1 MLVAGL
7 RYCLGLGI
15 AACATRFVNRYIFRK
30 CSASFL
36 TMCRIWASRK
46 SAQEKINNDE
56 CLTRP
61 NGMGFSSLEGMN
73 QSTCCENLIRAP
85 LCEWIELKKE
95 ALCETKS
102 LFPSSIVTQ
111 FNLSKDMTWHF
122 FCSNGQHI
130 QLLEACVHTPA
141 HASRA

>member
-15 AACATRFVNRYIFRK
+15 AACATRFVNRYIHIPKIFDVIFDNVQSLSKPQISARK
-30 CSASFL
+30 NKQRWMPDTSKWDGILL
-36 TMCRIWASRK
+36 TWR
-46 SAQEKINNDE
+46 DE
-56 CLTRP
+56 SVNMLWESYPRAF
-61 NGMGFSSLEGMN
+61 MWMN
-73 QSTCCENLIRAP
+73 
-85 LCEWIELKKE
+85 WIKKE

-111 FNLSKDMTWHF
+111 FIKGHDMTF
-122 FCSNGQHI
+122 FCSNDQHI